1 MKMNSPFQ
9 KNNFKTPRTIML
21 LLAIKK
27 SSLVNILALLIL
39 FSWYTDVHAQSSN
52 ADNRGYEIVTPQDP
66 SIPPA
71 PTLRVVAG
79 DGQVTL
85 YWDDFAESFL
95 DPHFQGT
102 SRANRSNFEGYKIF
116 KSTEPEFLDALRI
129 TDNLGDSLIGFRPIA
144 EFDIA
149 NDIRGYHPA
158 ARQGVRYWLGNDTGI
173 ERIFVDNNVTNGR
186 TYYYAVV
193 AFTHGDAL
201 PNFTVPLVNPATGQI
216 YDPPLQPTQVF
227 LHTPRESLID
237 AKVNHETGEVL
248 LGRNVVSVT
257 PNAPVFG
264 FRAPEPPT
272 VERLSGSAGGS
283 VRVDVIDPAEVRA
296 DHNYAITFQ
305 DTIVPGSSPLDP
317 DLIFTTGFSL
327 QNLTTGE
334 FIFDRESRFRT
345 EQLLI
350 KEGLLLT
357 ITNSGDTVSVNR
369 ELSRWNTE
377 TGNIVHDFNFGLNTR
392 FSKLADY
399 RIEFSDDIVGRSEEY
414 LLQIGTLSQL
424 LPAEDVNFRVFNTT
438 TNEEIPFAFFANPFI
453 PRDLRS
459 VYFADENNGWSVGG
473 AGQLRRTIDGGST
486 WESLNTPTNRRLLS
500 VKFIDAQTGWAV
512 GNNGTILHTTNGGDT
527 WADQSVE
534 ISTPIYD
541 VHFKDA
547 SVGFAVSDAGR
558 LYRTANAGEDWEL
571 VPIGLNRNLRAIT
584 FVNQD
589 VGYAIG
595 ALSTVLQTTDGGVT
609 WNLLPTAAFSGGSSA
624 DLQFRTLSSLYFADE
639 LNGWIVGNVGTIWT
653 TTDGGN
659 NWVRQSAPT
668 NTVLNKVHFADT
680 QTGWAVGPGGY
691 IIKTSNGGAT
701 WATQNSTITT
711 DLFGVFA
718 LDANRA
724 VAVGQGPTLLNT
736 SDSGELWSTITTPK
750 RFRGYL
756 EEVIVQGRQEFRTR
770 SDEIFFIEDFS
781 TETDVVTWKVS
792 LTPDVRGDSQ
802 DPGAGDVLELVTIK
816 PFTRADEYR
825 FSIGP
830 NNVPSASAS
839 IESDVLQDIRVVPNP
854 YLVTH
859 IGESRTYGPN
869 EPQRQLHFTNLPSRA
884 TIRIFNVSGQLV
896 QTLEVNNDLSVNRYV
911 WNMQN
916 QHGHMIPYGVYIYHV
931 EAPGIGEH
939 TGKFAVIK

>member
-1 MKMNSPFQ
+1 MKMNSTTQ
-9 KNNFKTPRTIML
+9 RLMKTQPSGFLPGMAFNTTAAMIVSL
-21 LLAIKK
+21 LLLGTAP
-27 SSLVNILALLIL
+27 LL
-39 FSWYTDVHAQSSN
+39 HAQGSGN
-52 ADNRGYEIVTPQDP
+52 GPDRGYEIVTPQDP
-66 SIPPA
+66 SVPPA
-71 PTLRVVAG
+71 PFLRVVPG

-85 YWDDFAESFL
+85 YWDDIAETFL
-95 DPHFQGT
+95 DPYFQGT
-102 SRANRSNFEGYKIF
+102 NRAQRSNFEGYKIF

-129 TDNLGDSLIGFRPIA
+129 TDNRGDSLIGFRPIA
-144 EFDIA
+144 EFDLA

-158 ARQGVRYWLGNDTGI
+158 ARRGVRYWLGNDTGI
-173 ERIFVDNNVTNGR
+173 ERVFVDNDVINGR

-193 AFTHGDAL
+193 AFTHGDAIA
-201 PNFTVPLVNPATGQI
+201 NFTVPLVNPATGQI

-237 AKVNHETGEVL
+237 ARVNHTTGEIL

-257 PNAPVFG
+257 PNAPVPG
-264 FRAPEPPT
+264 FRTPQPPT
-272 VERLSGSAGGS
+272 VERVSGSAGGTIQ
-283 VRVDVIDPAEVRA
+283 VEVIDPSEVRA
-296 DHNYAITFQ
+296 DNNYAITFQ
-305 DTIVPGSSPLDP
+305 DTIVPGASPLEP

-357 ITNSGDTVSVNR
+357 IANSGDTVSVNR
-369 ELSRWNTE
+369 ELSRWVPGS
-377 TGNIVHDFNFGLNTR
+377 GNIVHDFNFGLNTR

-399 RIEFSDDIVGRSEEY
+399 RIEFFDEIVSRSEEY
-414 LLQIGTLSQL
+414 LLQVGALTQL

-459 VYFADENNGWSVGG
+459 VYFIDENNGWSVGG
-473 AGQLRRTIDGGST
+473 AGQLRRTRNGGET
-486 WESLNTPTNRRLLS
+486 WETLSTPTSERLLT
-500 VKFIDAQTGWAV
+500 VKFVDADNGWAS
-512 GNNGTILHTTNGGDT
+512 GNRGTILRTTNGGDSWT
-527 WADQSVE
+527 SQS
-534 ISTPIYD
+534 ISIPTPIYD
-541 VHFKDA
+541 IFFHD
-547 SVGFAVSDAGR
+547 SETGFAVSDAGR
-558 LYRTANAGEDWEL
+558 LYRTTNGGDNWLAVDL
-571 VPIGLNRNLRAIT
+571 GLNRNLRAIS
-584 FVNQD
+584 FASRD
-589 VGYAIG
+589 IGYAVG
-595 ALSTVLQTTDGGVT
+595 ATSTVLRTTNGGETWTLVPTTDF
-609 WNLLPTAAFSGGSSA
+609 AGGSAA
-624 DLQFRTLSSLYFADE
+624 DLQFRTLGSVYFADAD
-639 LNGWIVGNVGTIWT
+639 NGWIVGNLGTIWAT
-653 TTDGGN
+653 TNGGQ
-659 NWVRQSAPT
+659 NWTRQTAPA
-668 NTVLNKVHFADT
+668 NTLLNRVHFADA

-691 IIKTSNGGAT
+691 IIKTSNGGAN
-701 WATQNSTITT
+701 WATQTSSITQ

-718 LDANRA
+718 IDADR
-724 VAVGQGPTLLNT
+724 VIAVGQGPTLLNT
-736 SDSGELWSTITTPK
+736 SNGGTQWSPITTPK

-756 EEVIVQGRQEFRTR
+756 EEATVAGRQEFRIR
-770 SDEIFFIEDFS
+770 SDEIFFIEDFG
-781 TETDVVTWKVS
+781 TQQDVITWKVS
-792 LTPDVRGDSQ
+792 LRPDIRGTSQ
-802 DPGAGDVLELVTIK
+802 DPGAGDVLELVTVK

-830 NNVPSASAS
+830 DNIPSASAS
-839 IESDVLQDIRVVPNP
+839 VDSDVLRDIRVVPNP

-916 QHGHMIPYGVYIYHV
+916 RHGHMIPYGVYIYYV
-931 EAPGIGEH
+931 EAPGIGTH